1 MDLFTINPQIEEIP
15 FIDITEMSHQDLA
28 ALLGVPAEC
37 LIEWKEDIPTP
48 SIW

>member
-1 MDLFTINPQIEEIP
+1 MNPFIMNPQVEEIP

-28 ALLGVPAEC
+28 ALLGVPVDS

-48 SIW
+48 AVW